1 MICRGIAVRILR
13 WIHIHGG
20 THGLRVCILC
30 LGIHPLSIEVQCQVI
45 VKERR
50 IQVDGCG
57 NTLEVRSFQD
67 TLLVGITY

>member
-13 WIHIHGG
+13 WIHIHSS
-20 THGLRVCILC
+20 THSTCIGILC
-30 LGIHPLSIEVQCQVI
+30 LGIHALTIEVKGQVI

-57 NTLEVRSFQD
+57 NTLEVGSLQD